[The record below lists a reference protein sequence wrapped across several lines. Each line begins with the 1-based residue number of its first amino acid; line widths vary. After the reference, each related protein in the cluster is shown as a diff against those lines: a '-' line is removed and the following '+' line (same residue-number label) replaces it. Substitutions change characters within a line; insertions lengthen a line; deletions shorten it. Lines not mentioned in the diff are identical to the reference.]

1 MLIHASTENA
11 MSNKDQ
17 PARGANSAQPNRS
30 ENLLPAGRDDQD
42 GRFDVAEEVNL
53 DQQSDTAR
61 RVGQANPDPAPDVP
75 GTGKPAPGGA

>member
-1 MLIHASTENA
+1 M
-11 MSNKDQ
+11 NKKDA
-17 PARGANSAQPNRS
+17 PESGANSAQPTRS
-30 ENLLPAGRDDQD
+30 ENLLPPGRDDED

-75 GTGKPAPGGA
+75 GAGKPPGAGSSAGQA